1 MENININTLRFLSV
15 LNGLAE
21 KSKSGILPLDAYN
34 GTQTGIIYDPSI
46 EFEERGDA
54 SIKVHPVVSAIG
66 FPDGVREVCYYG
78 EDDEDAINEEFQ
90 VFVEVDSCPPWTTR
104 TSPAPCT
111 CVITRPRPSSLA
123 PCPGISTNASKS
135 GMAIGSL
142 PKPQGRTQVC
152 VRPSIYWHWEILCY
166 D

>member
-66 FPDGVREVCYYG
+66 FPDGVIKGKAMVSQICKKSL
-78 EDDEDAINEEFQ
+78 ILKF
-90 VFVEVDSCPPWTTR
+90 SC
-104 TSPAPCT
+104 
-111 CVITRPRPSSLA
+111 I
-123 PCPGISTNASKS
+123 I
-135 GMAIGSL
+135 
-142 PKPQGRTQVC
+142 
-152 VRPSIYWHWEILCY
+152 
-166 D
+166 

>member
-34 GTQTGIIYDPSI
+34 GPQTGIIYDPSI

-90 VFVEVDSCPPWTTR
+90 VFVEVDSCPAMDYPNVSCAVYLR
-104 TSPAPCT
+104 NHEAEAK
-111 CVITRPRPSSLA
+111 LA
-123 PCPGISTNASKS
+123 GAVPGHLYQRIEIRD
-135 GMAIGSL
+135 G
-142 PKPQGRTQVC
+142 
-152 VRPSIYWHWEILCY
+152 HWFLT
-166 D
+166 